1 VIAEPAQLSHDEA
14 GEGELAYVEFPD
26 CVRGGASMSEPPTL
40 PAAEMKAMAGKE
52 IGVSKW
58 FDVTQDRIDAFAG
71 VTEDWQYIHVDP
83 ERAAATPFG
92 GTIAHGFLT
101 LSMLSAMAMDAV
113 PRIAETVMGVN
124 YGFDKIRFLSPV
136 PAGSRIRGRFT
147 LISADEL
154 KPGELTMKY
163 KVAVE
168 IEDSAHAALV
178 AEWISRQYFHVN

>member
-1 VIAEPAQLSHDEA
+1 VIAEPGRLSHDET
-14 GEGELAYVEFPD
+14 GEGELAYEEFQD
-26 CVRGGASMSEPPTL
+26 CVRGDALMSERPTL
-40 PAAEMKAMAGKE
+40 PAAGMKAMAGKE

-58 FDVTQDRIDAFAG
+58 FDITQDRIDAFAG
-71 VTEDWQYIHVDP
+71 ITEDWQYIHINP
-83 ERAAATPFG
+83 ERAATTPFG

-113 PRIAETVMGVN
+113 PRIERAVMGVN

-136 PAGSRIRGRFT
+136 PSGSRIRGRFT
-147 LISADEL
+147 VVSAEEL

-163 KVAVE
+163 KVEVE
-168 IEDSAHAALV
+168 IEGSGRAALI